1 MFEILERIKKNHP
14 SKPSSPLCHILL
26 QLDLPASDRLARS
39 SLCDTFI
46 AGHGRTEPFLLQMV
60 VKTEGISVQSVA
72 ATTLKVDPRPI
83 SPTRALLASAAGAE
97 FNRHSLHG
105 LQDLWHQMYAEPYE
119 QVPFQVIK
127 ISCVVL
133 QILLEPLF
141 SDMYH

>member
-1 MFEILERIKKNHP
+1 M
-14 SKPSSPLCHILL
+14 
-26 QLDLPASDRLARS
+26 
-39 SLCDTFI
+39 
-46 AGHGRTEPFLLQMV
+46 
-60 VKTEGISVQSVA
+60 QSVA

-83 SPTRALLASAAGAE
+83 SPTPNSRALLASAAGAE

-133 QILLEPLF
+133 QILLTIP
-141 SDMYH
+141 